1 MIDKEQEKK
10 FFQKQAELESE
21 YFQHKKAYAQKQEEL
36 VMLDHKL
43 DQLYYAIADVTY
55 QCLRQNDAE
64 LQELA
69 KVEQLHARI
78 AETARD
84 AYRINRQKLE
94 LEWEEYCMGNR
105 RKQDKLEAEFLQQR
119 RRS

>member
-43 DQLYYAIADVTY
+43 DRLYYEIADATY

-64 LQELA
+64 PQELA

-84 AYRINRQKLE
+84 AYRISRQKLE
-94 LEWEEYCMGNR
+94 LEWKEYRMENR
-105 RKQDKLEAEFLQQR
+105 RQQDKLEMEFLQQR
-119 RRS
+119 GRM

>member
-1 MIDKEQEKK
+1 MMDKEQEKK
-10 FFQKQAELESE
+10 FFQKQVELESE
-21 YFQHKKAYAQKQEEL
+21 YFQHKKAYEQQQEEL

-55 QCLRQNDAE
+55 QCLRQNDATS
-64 LQELA
+64 QELA

-94 LEWEEYCMGNR
+94 LEWEEYRVDNR
-105 RKQDKLEAEFLQQR
+105 RQQDKLEAEFLQQR

>member
-43 DQLYYAIADVTY
+43 DQIYYAIADVTY
-55 QCLRQNDAE
+55 QCLRQNDATS
-64 LQELA
+64 QELA

-94 LEWEEYCMGNR
+94 LEWEEYRMENR
-105 RKQDKLEAEFLQQR
+105 RQQDKLEVNFLQQR

>member
-1 MIDKEQEKK
+1 MMDKEQEKK

-21 YFQHKKAYAQKQEEL
+21 YFQRKKAYAQKQEEL

-43 DQLYYAIADVTY
+43 DQLYYEIADTTY

-64 LQELA
+64 PQELS
-69 KVEQLHARI
+69 KVERLHAGL
-78 AETARD
+78 AETAHD

-94 LEWEEYCMGNR
+94 LEWEEYCVDNR
-105 RKQDKLEAEFLQQR
+105 RQQDKLEAEFLQQR